1 MRFAARRF
9 FLMPSVAA
17 AVLGVGFAMPIA
29 MASEPATGASSKQ
42 VSPARQ
48 AELIYLVRQD
58 CGSCH
63 GMTLRGGLGPA
74 LTPQVLSEKP
84 AAYLTHV
91 ILNGRAGTAMPGWQ
105 SLLSDAEALWI
116 AERLLDGRAG
126 AR

>member
-1 MRFAARRF
+1 MHFAARRF

-17 AVLGVGFAMPIA
+17 AVTGIGFAVPLA
-29 MASEPATGASSKQ
+29 MAWEPASVPSNNT
-42 VSPARQ
+42 VSAARQ

-74 LTPQVLSEKP
+74 LTPQVLGEKP

-91 ILNGRAGTAMPGWQ
+91 ILHGRAGTAMPGWQ